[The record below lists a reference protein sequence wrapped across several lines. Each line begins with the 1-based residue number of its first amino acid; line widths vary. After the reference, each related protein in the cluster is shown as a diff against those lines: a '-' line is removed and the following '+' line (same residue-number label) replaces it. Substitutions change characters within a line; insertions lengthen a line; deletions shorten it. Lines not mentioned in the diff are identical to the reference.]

1 MLRLPAGSTMTVHVS
16 HGQPGLTAC
25 SCAAGSNNGALLHQ
39 GCDKVLIEDTTFVSN
54 TGARTALCM

>member
-1 MLRLPAGSTMTVHVS
+1 MTVHVS